1 MGFDG
6 MLLLSCKSKKII
18 RYVQIFLCWIKLS
31 AKGHVIVIV
40 IKHKNDDHT
49 FKILERKQ
57 AMKKVMLTMVAVLMM
72 SATAMAQDNNGPRQR
87 RHMDKAE
94 MVKMQTERMVKDY
107 GLDEAQQAKLLELNT
122 QFAGKLQMGGPRG
135 PRGPRGGQG
144 GQRGGQRVDGQTG
157 ATQQANGQQGER
169 PNREQ
174 MEARMKEM
182 KANREAYN
190 GELKKIM
197 TTDQFAKY
205 EAAEKQRMER
215 RSQRQNRNQP

>member
-1 MGFDG
+1 
-6 MLLLSCKSKKII
+6 
-18 RYVQIFLCWIKLS
+18 
-31 AKGHVIVIV
+31 
-40 IKHKNDDHT
+40 
-49 FKILERKQ
+49 
-57 AMKKVMLTMVAVLMM
+57 MKKVMLTMVAVLMM
-72 SATAMAQDNNGPRQR
+72 SATAMAQDNNGQRQR

-135 PRGPRGGQG
+135 PRGPRGGHG
-144 GQRGGQRVDGQTG
+144 GQRGGQRVDGQSG

-182 KANREAYN
+182 NANREAYN